1 MYKLTLAERDVYLTN
16 VYDEIR
22 KRKKMLFDKFRTI
35 KENEEKNEFL
45 NLVKRDYQ
53 NYYDF
58 ILEEKEKQAEAMGA
72 LSAYVNNIIV
82 DGGLTDEDL
91 EMSRRDHEKI
101 VQEIG
106 TIRHGIDTLMEERK
120 SEYVTPGTTIPSDVS
135 EWAIG

>member
-16 VYDEIR
+16 VYDELR
-22 KRKKMLFDKFRTI
+22 KRKKMLLDKFRAI

-91 EMSRRDHEKI
+91 EISRRDHEKI
-101 VQEIG
+101 MQEIG
-106 TIRHGIDTLMEERK
+106 DIRQGIDDLMEQRK
-120 SEYVTPGTTIPSDVS
+120 SEYVTS
-135 EWAIG
+135 

>member
-22 KRKKMLFDKFRTI
+22 KRKKMLFDKFRNI

-58 ILEEKEKQAEAMGA
+58 ILEEKEKQAEAMGTLA
-72 LSAYVNNIIV
+72 AYVNNIIV
-82 DGGLTDEDL
+82 DSGLTDEDL
-91 EMSRRDHEKI
+91 EMSRRDQEKI
-101 VQEIG
+101 MQEIG
-106 TIRHGIDTLMEERK
+106 TIRQGIDRLMEERK
-120 SEYVTPGTTIPSDVS
+120 TEYVTPETPIPDEVAK
-135 EWAIG
+135 E

>member
-22 KRKKMLFDKFRTI
+22 KRKKMLFDKFRNI

-58 ILEEKEKQAEAMGA
+58 ILEEKEKQAEAMGTLA
-72 LSAYVNNIIV
+72 AYVNNIIV
-82 DGGLTDEDL
+82 DSGLTDEDL
-91 EMSRRDHEKI
+91 EMSRRDQEKI
-101 VQEIG
+101 MQEIG
-106 TIRHGIDTLMEERK
+106 TIRQGIDRLMEERK
-120 SEYVTPGTTIPSDVS
+120 TEYVTPETPILG
-135 EWAIG
+135 EAAKE